1 MTSQK
6 RKKVMIVEDSPVDL
20 AILKHYLEK
29 DYDIIAL
36 QNPYHVVQS
45 ARSKHPDLVLLDVV
59 MSKIGGFEI
68 CKRLKS
74 DPDTTDI
81 PVIFISSTGDSSAE
95 TLGFDLGAVDFFHK
109 PVSAPVFRARIKSHI
124 ELSRMTEI
132 KSSRLEIIRKL
143 GVASEYRDNETG
155 NHLLRMSRYCQVLA
169 KSYGLDLEEVED
181 IYVAATMHDVGK
193 IGIPDSILL
202 KQEKLTPEEFKVIKT
217 HPVIGANIIGEHKSG
232 VLKVARDICI
242 GHHEKW
248 DGSGYPYGLK
258 GNEISLPARIASIAD
273 VFDAL
278 HTDRP
283 YKKGWPIGQAVD
295 YILSQAGISFDPE
308 LVILFQENL
317 IEILKA
323 KTETVTAA

>member
-1 MTSQK
+1 M
-6 RKKVMIVEDSPVDL
+6 
-20 AILKHYLEK
+20 
-29 DYDIIAL
+29 
-36 QNPYHVVQS
+36 
-45 ARSKHPDLVLLDVV
+45 
-59 MSKIGGFEI
+59 
-68 CKRLKS
+68 
-74 DPDTTDI
+74 
-81 PVIFISSTGDSSAE
+81 
-95 TLGFDLGAVDFFHK
+95 
-109 PVSAPVFRARIKSHI
+109 
-124 ELSRMTEI
+124 
-132 KSSRLEIIRKL
+132 
-143 GVASEYRDNETG
+143 
-155 NHLLRMSRYCQVLA
+155 
-169 KSYGLDLEEVED
+169 ED